1 MSGGRH
7 AWSMG
12 HLFAVALLATIS
24 ALMTAPA
31 AHADDLSAAQRRAAG
46 DYLAAVAAGDAQ
58 AVAYAIHPDELDRL
72 RLRLQQR
79 LRAEAASG
87 GDALRSR
94 LFGAAMPLADIERL
108 TSIDLFRALGPRLGL
123 RGRVYEDVRGV
134 GALRD
139 GERVL
144 AVVKGRPPKDRGTVE
159 VVEVVPLLPYGRE
172 WKAAIPTEIEARLDD
187 IAAGRVRRVGAAEV
201 GGGGAAGGAAGG
213 ATAGAGRGAMPP
225 GGAGPEAGGTVGGA
239 PTERNTPGI
248 IALLDAAERAL
259 VDGRCDRYYGEHLSP
274 GLRQSLGKRALDTLV
289 TACSRSLANREL
301 LIAALR
307 LVRRTPPVYEDGG
320 DRAVYDLS
328 GQGLPYD
335 RYVLE
340 QVSGRWYIAE

>member
-1 MSGGRH
+1 MSGRTGT
-7 AWSMG
+7 WSM
-12 HLFAVALLATIS
+12 LRSLSVALLAAMPMSI
-24 ALMTAPA
+24 ALVPT

-46 DYLAAVAAGDAQ
+46 EYLAAVAAGDAQ

-72 RLRLQQR
+72 RVTLQQR
-79 LRAEAASG
+79 LRTEAASG

-94 LFGAAMPLADIERL
+94 LFGAAMPIADIERL
-108 TSIDLFRALGPRLGL
+108 TSVDLFRALGPRLGL

-159 VVEVVPLLPYGRE
+159 VVEIVPLLPYGRE
-172 WKAAIPTEIEARLDD
+172 WKAAVPTEIEARLED
-187 IAAGRVRRVGAAEV
+187 IATGRVRRAGAVEA
-201 GGGGAAGGAAGG
+201 GGGV
-213 ATAGAGRGAMPP
+213 TAGAGAGGGVSSP
-225 GGAGPEAGGTVGGA
+225 GVAGPEAGGAVGSPPPA
-239 PTERNTPGI
+239 RNTPGI
-248 IALLDAAERAL
+248 VALLDAAERAL

-301 LIAALR
+301 LVAALR
-307 LVRRTPPVYEDGG
+307 LVRRTPPVFENGG

>member
-1 MSGGRH
+1 MNAPGR
-7 AWSMG
+7 AWRTLILG
-12 HLFAVALLATIS
+12 CLGIAS
-24 ALMTAPA
+24 ALAPV

-46 DYLAAVAAGDAQ
+46 EYLAAVASGDAQ
-58 AVAYAIHPDELDRL
+58 AVAYAVHPAELDRL
-72 RLRLQQR
+72 RLTLQQR
-79 LRAEAASG
+79 LRTEAAGG
-87 GDALRSR
+87 GDTLRSR
-94 LFGAAMPLADIERL
+94 LFGAAMPLTDIERL
-108 TSIDLFRALGPRLGL
+108 TSVDFFRTVGSRLAL

-144 AVVKGRPPKDRGTVE
+144 AVVRGRPPKDRGSVE

-172 WKAAIPTEIEARLDD
+172 WKAAIPSEIEARLEDL
-187 IAAGRVRRVGAAEV
+187 AAGRTRRAAPAE
-201 GGGGAAGGAAGG
+201 GGAAAATPGEPAG
-213 ATAGAGRGAMPP
+213 SASTARNTAG
-225 GGAGPEAGGTVGGA
+225 
-239 PTERNTPGI
+239 I
-248 IALLDAAERAL
+248 LALLDAAERTL
-259 VDGRCDRYYGEHLSP
+259 VEGRCDRYYGEHLSP

-289 TACSRSLANREL
+289 TSCSRSVANREVL
-301 LIAALR
+301 VAALR
-307 LVRRTPPVYEDGG
+307 LVRRTPPVFEAGG

>member
-1 MSGGRH
+1 
-7 AWSMG
+7 
-12 HLFAVALLATIS
+12 
-24 ALMTAPA
+24 
-31 AHADDLSAAQRRAAG
+31 
-46 DYLAAVAAGDAQ
+46 
-58 AVAYAIHPDELDRL
+58 
-72 RLRLQQR
+72 
-79 LRAEAASG
+79 
-87 GDALRSR
+87 
-94 LFGAAMPLADIERL
+94 
-108 TSIDLFRALGPRLGL
+108 
-123 RGRVYEDVRGV
+123 VYEDVRGI

-172 WKAAIPTEIEARLDD
+172 WKAAIPSEIEARLEDLASGRMRRGGPAESAGS
-187 IAAGRVRRVGAAEV
+187 AAAPGAAAS
-201 GGGGAAGGAAGG
+201 GGVA
-213 ATAGAGRGAMPP
+213 AGAGPP
-225 GGAGPEAGGTVGGA
+225 TG
-239 PTERNTPGI
+239 RNTPGI
-248 IALLDAAERAL
+248 LALLDDAERAL

-301 LIAALR
+301 LVAALR
-307 LVRRTPPVYEDGG
+307 LVRRTPPVFENGG

-335 RYVLE
+335 RYILE

>member
-1 MSGGRH
+1 MTGRGR
-7 AWSMG
+7 AWSM
-12 HLFAVALLATIS
+12 LRSVVAS
-24 ALMTAPA
+24 ALISMLAATALTPM

-46 DYLAAVAAGDAQ
+46 EYLAAVAAGDAQ

-72 RLRLQQR
+72 RVTLQQR
-79 LRAEAASG
+79 LRAEATAG

-108 TSIDLFRALGPRLGL
+108 TSVDFFRALGSRLGL

-172 WKAAIPTEIEARLDD
+172 WKAAIPSEIEARLDD
-187 IAAGRVRRVGAAEV
+187 LATGRVRRAGAAEAA
-201 GGGGAAGGAAGG
+201 AAGGGSGAAAGG
-213 ATAGAGRGAMPP
+213 TPTA
-225 GGAGPEAGGTVGGA
+225 
-239 PTERNTPGI
+239 RNTPGI

-307 LVRRTPPVYEDGG
+307 LVRRTPPVYDNGG

>member
-1 MSGGRH
+1 MLRSGV
-7 AWSMG
+7 ASTLVSM
-12 HLFAVALLATIS
+12 LATIP
-24 ALMTAPA
+24 LVPTAR
-31 AHADDLSAAQRRAAG
+31 ADDLSAAQRRAAG
-46 DYLAAVAAGDAQ
+46 EYLAAIAAGDAQ
-58 AVAYAIHPDELDRL
+58 SVAYAIHPDELDRL
-72 RLRLQQR
+72 RVMLQQK
-79 LRAEAASG
+79 LRAEAATG
-87 GDALRSR
+87 GDTLRSR
-94 LFGAAMPLADIERL
+94 LFGVAMPLADIERL
-108 TSIDLFRALGPRLGL
+108 TSVDLFRALGSRLAL
-123 RGRVYEDVRGV
+123 RGRVYEDLRGV

-139 GERVL
+139 GDRVL
-144 AVVKGRPPKDRGTVE
+144 AVVKGRPPKERGTVE

-187 IAAGRVRRVGAAEV
+187 IAAGRVRRAGAAP
-201 GGGGAAGGAAGG
+201 GG
-213 ATAGAGRGAMPP
+213 ATAGADVATGAGAGAVG
-225 GGAGPEAGGTVGGA
+225 GGAGGTPPA
-239 PTERNTPGI
+239 RNTPGI

-259 VDGRCDRYYGEHLSP
+259 VDDRCDRYYGEHLSP

-307 LVRRTPPVYEDGG
+307 LVRRTPPVYDNGG

>member
-1 MSGGRH
+1 MLRLC
-7 AWSMG
+7 A
-12 HLFAVALLATIS
+12 AAALVSIALVPRALA
-24 ALMTAPA
+24 
-31 AHADDLSAAQRRAAG
+31 DELSAAQRRAAG
-46 DYLAAVAAGDAQ
+46 EYLAAVASGDAQ

-72 RLRLQQR
+72 RVTLQQR

-108 TSIDLFRALGPRLGL
+108 TSVDLFRALGARLGL
-123 RGRVYEDVRGV
+123 RGRIYEEVRGI

-144 AVVKGRPPKDRGTVE
+144 AVVKGRPPKDRGMVE

-187 IAAGRVRRVGAAEV
+187 IAAGRVRRPGAPAAAGMAV
-201 GGGGAAGGAAGG
+201 GGSV
-213 ATAGAGRGAMPP
+213 
-225 GGAGPEAGGTVGGA
+225 GGAGTETDGAAPGA
-239 PTERNTPGI
+239 PTARNTPGI
-248 IALLDAAERAL
+248 IALLDAAERTL

-274 GLRQSLGKRALDTLV
+274 ALRQSLGKRALDTLV
-289 TACSRSLANREL
+289 TACSRSIANREL
-301 LIAALR
+301 LVAALR
-307 LVRRTPPVYEDGG
+307 LVRRTPPVFEGGG

>member
-1 MSGGRH
+1 MRPMSPLG
-7 AWSMG
+7 AAM
-12 HLFAVALLATIS
+12 ALVWS
-24 ALMTAPA
+24 ALAWMALAPTAR
-31 AHADDLSAAQRRAAG
+31 ADDLSSAQRRAAG
-46 DYLAAVAAGDAQ
+46 EYLAAVAAGDAQ
-58 AVAYAIHPDELDRL
+58 AVAYALHPDELDRL
-72 RLRLQQR
+72 RVTLQQR

-87 GDALRSR
+87 GDSLRSR

-108 TSIDLFRALGPRLGL
+108 TSVDFFRTIGSRLGL
-123 RGRVYEDVRGV
+123 RGRVYEDLRGI

-172 WKAAIPTEIEARLDD
+172 WKAAIPSEIEARLEDL
-187 IAAGRVRRVGAAEV
+187 ASGRMRRGGPAES
-201 GGGGAAGGAAGG
+201 AGGAAAPGAASGG
-213 ATAGAGRGAMPP
+213 VAAGAGPP
-225 GGAGPEAGGTVGGA
+225 TG
-239 PTERNTPGI
+239 RNTPGI
-248 IALLDAAERAL
+248 LALLDDAERAL

-274 GLRQSLGKRALDTLV
+274 KLRQSLGKRALDTLV
-289 TACSRSLANREL
+289 TSCSRSIANREL
-301 LIAALR
+301 LVAALR
-307 LVRRTPPVYEDGG
+307 LVRRTAPVFENGG

-340 QVSGRWYIAE
+340 QVDGRWYIAE

>member
-1 MSGGRH
+1 MSISGRMRPMSPLG
-7 AWSMG
+7 AAM
-12 HLFAVALLATIS
+12 ALVWS
-24 ALMTAPA
+24 ALAWMALAPTAR
-31 AHADDLSAAQRRAAG
+31 ADDLSSAQRRAAG
-46 DYLAAVAAGDAQ
+46 EYLAAVAAGDAQ
-58 AVAYAIHPDELDRL
+58 AVAYALHPDELDRL
-72 RLRLQQR
+72 RVTLQQR

-87 GDALRSR
+87 GDSLRSR

-108 TSIDLFRALGPRLGL
+108 TSVDFFRTIGSRLGL
-123 RGRVYEDVRGV
+123 RGRVYEDLRGI

-159 VVEVVPLLPYGRE
+159 VIEVVPLLPYGRE
-172 WKAAIPTEIEARLDD
+172 WKAAIPSEIEARLEDL
-187 IAAGRVRRVGAAEV
+187 ASGRMRRGGPAES
-201 GGGGAAGGAAGG
+201 AGGAAAPGAASGG
-213 ATAGAGRGAMPP
+213 VAAGAGPP
-225 GGAGPEAGGTVGGA
+225 TG
-239 PTERNTPGI
+239 RNTPGI
-248 IALLDAAERAL
+248 LALLDDAERAL

-289 TACSRSLANREL
+289 TACSRSIANREL
-301 LIAALR
+301 LVAALR
-307 LVRRTPPVYEDGG
+307 LVRRTPPVFENGG

>member
-1 MSGGRH
+1 MRLPLLLLSCL
-7 AWSMG
+7 AW
-12 HLFAVALLATIS
+12 ALS
-24 ALMTAPA
+24 STAR
-31 AHADDLSAAQRRAAG
+31 ADDLSAAQRRAAG
-46 DYLAAVAAGDAQ
+46 EYLAAVAAGDAQ

-72 RLRLQQR
+72 RIVLQQR
-79 LRAEAASG
+79 MRTEAATG
-87 GDALRSR
+87 GDTLRGR

-108 TSIDLFRALGPRLGL
+108 TSVDFFRTIGSRLGL
-123 RGRVYEDVRGV
+123 RGRVYEDVRGI

-172 WKAAIPTEIEARLDD
+172 WKAAIPSEIEARLEDLASGRMRRGGPAESAGGV
-187 IAAGRVRRVGAAEV
+187 AAPGAAS
-201 GGGGAAGGAAGG
+201 GGVA
-213 ATAGAGRGAMPP
+213 AGAGPP
-225 GGAGPEAGGTVGGA
+225 TG
-239 PTERNTPGI
+239 RNTPGI
-248 IALLDAAERAL
+248 LALLDDAERAL

-301 LIAALR
+301 LVAALR
-307 LVRRTPPVYEDGG
+307 LVRRTPPVFENGG

>member
-1 MSGGRH
+1 M
-7 AWSMG
+7 
-12 HLFAVALLATIS
+12 S
-24 ALMTAPA
+24 ALSRAWRTLIFGCLGIASALAPV

-46 DYLAAVAAGDAQ
+46 EYLAAVASGDAQ
-58 AVAYAIHPDELDRL
+58 AVAYAVHPAELDRL
-72 RLRLQQR
+72 RLTIQQR
-79 LRAEAASG
+79 LRAEAAGG
-87 GDALRSR
+87 GDTLRGR
-94 LFGAAMPLADIERL
+94 LFGAAMPLTDIERL
-108 TSIDLFRALGPRLGL
+108 TSVDFFRTVGSRLAL

-144 AVVKGRPPKDRGTVE
+144 AVVRGRPPKDRGSVE

-172 WKAAIPTEIEARLDD
+172 WKAAIPSEIEARLEDL
-187 IAAGRVRRVGAAEV
+187 AAGRTRRAGSAE
-201 GGGGAAGGAAGG
+201 GGAAAATTAAVGTA
-213 ATAGAGRGAMPP
+213 ATP
-225 GGAGPEAGGTVGGA
+225 GEPVGSA
-239 PTERNTPGI
+239 PTARNTPGI
-248 IALLDAAERAL
+248 LALLDAAERTL
-259 VDGRCDRYYGEHLSP
+259 VEGRCDRYYGEHLSP

-289 TACSRSLANREL
+289 TSCSRSVANREVL
-301 LIAALR
+301 VAALR
-307 LVRRTPPVYEDGG
+307 LVRRTPPVFEAGG

>member
-1 MSGGRH
+1 MLASLS
-7 AWSMG
+7 AS
-12 HLFAVALLATIS
+12 LLAS
-24 ALMTAPA
+24 MTLAPL

-46 DYLAAVAAGDAQ
+46 EYLAAVAAGDPQ

-72 RLRLQQR
+72 RITLQQK
-79 LRAEAASG
+79 LRAEAATG

-108 TSIDLFRALGPRLGL
+108 TSVDFFRAIGSRLGL
-123 RGRVYEDVRGV
+123 RGRVYEDVRGI

-172 WKAAIPTEIEARLDD
+172 WKVAIPTEIEARLDD
-187 IAAGRVRRVGAAEV
+187 IAAGRVRRTAAAEA
-201 GGGGAAGGAAGG
+201 AAGGSGGVGGG
-213 ATAGAGRGAMPP
+213 ATAGAR
-225 GGAGPEAGGTVGGA
+225 PEAASTAEGA
-239 PTERNTPGI
+239 PTARNTPGI

-259 VDGRCDRYYGEHLSP
+259 VEGRCDRYYGEHLSP

-289 TACSRSLANREL
+289 TACSRSIANREL
-301 LIAALR
+301 LVAALR
-307 LVRRTPPVYEDGG
+307 LVRRTPPVYENGG

>member
-1 MSGGRH
+1 MRLPLLLLSCL
-7 AWSMG
+7 AW
-12 HLFAVALLATIS
+12 ALS
-24 ALMTAPA
+24 STAR
-31 AHADDLSAAQRRAAG
+31 ADDLSAAQRRAAG
-46 DYLAAVAAGDAQ
+46 EYLAAVAAGDAQ

-72 RLRLQQR
+72 RIVLQQR
-79 LRAEAASG
+79 MRTEAATG
-87 GDALRSR
+87 GDTLRGR

-108 TSIDLFRALGPRLGL
+108 TSVDFFRTIGSRLGL
-123 RGRVYEDVRGV
+123 RGRVYEDVRGI

-172 WKAAIPTEIEARLDD
+172 WKAAIPSEIEARLEDL
-187 IAAGRVRRVGAAEV
+187 ASGRMRRGGPAEP
-201 GGGGAAGGAAGG
+201 AGGAAAPGAASGG
-213 ATAGAGRGAMPP
+213 VAAGAGPP
-225 GGAGPEAGGTVGGA
+225 TG
-239 PTERNTPGI
+239 RNTPGI
-248 IALLDAAERAL
+248 LALLDDAERAL

-301 LIAALR
+301 LVAALR
-307 LVRRTPPVYEDGG
+307 LVRRTPPVFENGG

-335 RYVLE
+335 RYILE

>member
-1 MSGGRH
+1 VRLPLLLLSCL
-7 AWSMG
+7 AW
-12 HLFAVALLATIS
+12 ALS
-24 ALMTAPA
+24 STAR
-31 AHADDLSAAQRRAAG
+31 ADDLSAAQRRAAG
-46 DYLAAVAAGDAQ
+46 EYLAAVAAGDAQ

-72 RLRLQQR
+72 RIVLQQR
-79 LRAEAASG
+79 MRTEAATG
-87 GDALRSR
+87 GDTLRGR

-108 TSIDLFRALGPRLGL
+108 TSVDFFRTIGSRLGL
-123 RGRVYEDVRGV
+123 RGRVYEDVRGI

-159 VVEVVPLLPYGRE
+159 VVEV
-172 WKAAIPTEIEARLDD
+172 AIPSEIEARLEDLASGRMRRGGPAESAGS
-187 IAAGRVRRVGAAEV
+187 AAAPGAAAS
-201 GGGGAAGGAAGG
+201 GGVA
-213 ATAGAGRGAMPP
+213 AGAGPP
-225 GGAGPEAGGTVGGA
+225 TG
-239 PTERNTPGI
+239 RNTPGI
-248 IALLDAAERAL
+248 LALLDDAERAL

-301 LIAALR
+301 LVAALR
-307 LVRRTPPVYEDGG
+307 LVRRTPPVFENGG

-335 RYVLE
+335 RYILE

>member
-7 AWSMG
+7 AWSTG
-12 HLFAVALLATIS
+12 HLFAVTLLASIS
-24 ALMTAPA
+24 AALTTAPA
-31 AHADDLSAAQRRAAG
+31 ARADDLSAAQRRAAG
-46 DYLAAVAAGDAQ
+46 EYLAAVAAGDAQ

-108 TSIDLFRALGPRLGL
+108 TSVDLFRALGPRLAL

-144 AVVKGRPPKDRGTVE
+144 AVVKGRPPKERGTVE

-172 WKAAIPTEIEARLDD
+172 WKAAIPTEIEARLED
-187 IAAGRVRRVGAAEV
+187 IAAGRVRRAGAAEA
-201 GGGGAAGGAAGG
+201 GGGGSGAI
-213 ATAGAGRGAMPP
+213 AGAGRGVTPP
-225 GGAGPEAGGTVGGA
+225 GGAGPEADGTAGGA
-239 PTERNTPGI
+239 SAARNTPGI

-259 VDGRCDRYYGEHLSP
+259 VDDRCDRYYGEHLSP

-289 TACSRSLANREL
+289 TACSRSVANREL
-301 LIAALR
+301 LVAALR
-307 LVRRTPPVYEDGG
+307 LVRRTPPVYENGG

>member
-1 MSGGRH
+1 MRRFC
-7 AWSMG
+7 MV
-12 HLFAVALLATIS
+12 AVA
-24 ALMTAPA
+24 ALTLVSMTLVPTAR
-31 AHADDLSAAQRRAAG
+31 ADDLSAAQRRAAG
-46 DYLAAVAAGDAQ
+46 EYLAAVAAGDAQ

-72 RLRLQQR
+72 RVTLQQR
-79 LRAEAASG
+79 LWAEAASG

-108 TSIDLFRALGPRLGL
+108 TSVDLFRTLGSRLGL
-123 RGRVYEDVRGV
+123 RGRVYEDVRGI
-134 GALRD
+134 GALRE

-172 WKAAIPTEIEARLDD
+172 WKAAIPSEIEARLDD
-187 IAAGRVRRVGAAEV
+187 LATGRVRRAGAAEAA
-201 GGGGAAGGAAGG
+201 AAGGGSGAAAGAGVGRGAAPQGGAGSEAGG
-213 ATAGAGRGAMPP
+213 AG
-225 GGAGPEAGGTVGGA
+225 GGTPPA
-239 PTERNTPGI
+239 RNTPGI

-274 GLRQSLGKRALDTLV
+274 ALRQSLGKRALDTLV

-307 LVRRTPPVYEDGG
+307 LVRRTPPVYDNGG
-320 DRAVYDLS
+320 DRA
-328 GQGLPYD
+328 
-335 RYVLE
+335 
-340 QVSGRWYIAE
+340 

>member
-1 MSGGRH
+1 VRLPLLLLSCL
-7 AWSMG
+7 AW
-12 HLFAVALLATIS
+12 ALS
-24 ALMTAPA
+24 STAR
-31 AHADDLSAAQRRAAG
+31 ADDLSAAQRRAAG
-46 DYLAAVAAGDAQ
+46 EYLAAVAAGDAQ

-72 RLRLQQR
+72 RIVLQQR
-79 LRAEAASG
+79 MRTEAATG
-87 GDALRSR
+87 GDTLRGR

-108 TSIDLFRALGPRLGL
+108 TSVDFFRTIGSRLGL
-123 RGRVYEDVRGV
+123 RGRVYEDVRGI

-172 WKAAIPTEIEARLDD
+172 WKAAIPSEIEARLEDL
-187 IAAGRVRRVGAAEV
+187 ASGRVRRGGPAESVGGAVAPGAAAS
-201 GGGGAAGGAAGG
+201 GGAA
-213 ATAGAGRGAMPP
+213 AGAGPP
-225 GGAGPEAGGTVGGA
+225 TG
-239 PTERNTPGI
+239 RNTPGI
-248 IALLDAAERAL
+248 LALLDDAERTL

-274 GLRQSLGKRALDTLV
+274 QLRQSLGKRALDTLV
-289 TACSRSLANREL
+289 TACSRSIANREL
-301 LIAALR
+301 LVAALR
-307 LVRRTPPVYEDGG
+307 LVRRTPPVFENGG